1 MPAYRRSKEHRCAGY
16 EEAAK
21 LRKPRQ
27 PKKVLTPEEK
37 EIADEEKLVRKAAR
51 EAKKT
56 WESTLVPWTVNL
68 NFRFP
73 LGTMVCR
80 LLQNIG
86 VQVDV
91 VPFFFQAM
99 YKSDGI

>member
-21 LRKPRQ
+21 LRKTLKPRQ

-37 EIADEEKLVRKAAR
+37 EKADEEKLARKAAR

-68 NFRFP
+68 DFRFP
-73 LGTMVCR
+73 LGTMVC
-80 LLQNIG
+80 LLLHKHWVSG
-86 VQVDV
+86 
-91 VPFFFQAM
+91 
-99 YKSDGI
+99 